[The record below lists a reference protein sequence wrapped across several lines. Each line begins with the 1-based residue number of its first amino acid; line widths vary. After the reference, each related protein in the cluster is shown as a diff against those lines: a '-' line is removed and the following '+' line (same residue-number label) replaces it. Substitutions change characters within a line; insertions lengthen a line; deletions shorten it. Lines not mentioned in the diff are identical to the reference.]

1 MVRVRDSQ
9 RTVENQEL
17 QILKSDFIDNLDT
30 FRLSDLTLE
39 ELANRYISVDK
50 QSQLIKGLILL
61 EARERFPSNN
71 EFGEWVKTVI
81 TLCDDSFQQRNRYM
95 NLAKFFKERDMTG
108 ISITAAYEISIPANA
123 DIADKVYQAAL
134 GKNLSVAQIKAE
146 IATAKGLLPESVN
159 EGSGKPELMP
169 LGDIS
174 KFMEQVL
181 ADIRNLP
188 KADALRVLDECR
200 KEIKKEK

>member
-71 EFGEWVKTVI
+71 EFGQWVKTVI

-95 NLAKFFKERDMTG
+95 NLAKFFKGRDMTG
-108 ISITAAYEISIPANA
+108 ISITAAYEISTPANA
-123 DIADKVYQAAL
+123 DVADKVYQAAL
-134 GKNLSVAQIKAE
+134 NKNLSVAQIKVE
-146 IATAKGLLPESVN
+146 IAKAKALPESVN
-159 EGSGKPELMP
+159 EVNESELMP
-169 LGDIS
+169 LADIS
-174 KFMEQVL
+174 IFKQYIL
-181 ADIRNLP
+181 AEISNLS
-188 KADALRVLDECR
+188 KAEAIRVLDEC
-200 KEIKKEK
+200 KKELKKN